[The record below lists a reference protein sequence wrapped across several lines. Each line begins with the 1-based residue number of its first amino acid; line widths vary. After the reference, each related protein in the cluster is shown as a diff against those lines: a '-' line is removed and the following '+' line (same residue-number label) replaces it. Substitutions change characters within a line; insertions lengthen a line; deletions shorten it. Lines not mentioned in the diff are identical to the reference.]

1 MHEHDTERVYLLLQV
16 AGLYYEQGLTQEEIA
31 RRVNL
36 SRSNVSRLLTQAR
49 HQGLVEIR
57 VRRPVPTVPTLES
70 ELKSSFK
77 LHDAH
82 VLANG
87 MRSTDMIL
95 RGVGTLAAEQIR
107 AYLHDGMVLSV
118 GWGRALYETVQAF
131 RPVSVR
137 QVDVV
142 QMMGGLGA
150 VNPYIDGNE
159 LARHLAEAVGAHLYY
174 LRAPYV
180 VESAVIRDALMKE
193 RDIRMVIE
201 MARNADLAIT
211 GIGSARPELSGL
223 LRAGYLTE
231 DDLHTIA
238 ETGAVGDVCGQYIDI
253 HGEVCQLELHRR
265 IITIDLPSLLAMK
278 RVVAVAAWREKAP
291 AILGALRGGFIDVLV
306 TDEAAAQ
313 EVLHLAETT

>member
-1 MHEHDTERVYLLLQV
+1 MRLLLQV
-16 AGLYYEQGLTQEEIA
+16 ASLYYEQGLTQEEIA
-31 RRVNL
+31 QRVNL
-36 SRSNVSRLLTQAR
+36 SRSNVSRLLSQAR
-49 HQGLVEIR
+49 HQGVVEIR
-57 VRRPVPTVPTLES
+57 VRRPVPTVPALES
-70 ELKSSFK
+70 ELKTRFG
-77 LHDAH
+77 LHDAQ

-87 MRSTDMIL
+87 MRSTDLTL
-95 RGVGTLAAEQIR
+95 RDVGALAAEQIR
-107 AYLHDGMVLSV
+107 NHLHDGMILSV

-142 QMMGGLGA
+142 QVMGGLGA
-150 VNPYIDGNE
+150 VDPYIDGNE
-159 LARHLAEAVGAHLYY
+159 LARHLAESLGAHLYY

-180 VESAVIRDALMKE
+180 VESATICDALMKE
-193 RDIRMVIE
+193 PVIRLVME
-201 MARNADLAIT
+201 MARNADLTIT
-211 GIGSARPELSGL
+211 GIGSIRPELSGL

-238 ETGAVGDVCGQYIDI
+238 ETGAVGDICGQYIDI

-291 AILGALRGGFIDVLV
+291 VILGALRGGFVDVLI